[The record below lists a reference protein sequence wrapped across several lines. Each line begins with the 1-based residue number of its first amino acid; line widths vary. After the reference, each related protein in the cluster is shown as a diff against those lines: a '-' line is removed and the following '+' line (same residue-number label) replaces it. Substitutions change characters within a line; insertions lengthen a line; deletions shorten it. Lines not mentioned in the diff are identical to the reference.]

1 MGRRRGCRI
10 HLSHRPAARTPAQIT
25 EAGRSIE
32 EADKNYAAYRAYVEG
47 RGPWAPLALP
57 PGSKS
62 VHCKGYA
69 SDTDAYK
76 DPHEDAVWEDN
87 GWIQT
92 ARYDDPPDEDEPW
105 HREYFRDRDN
115 HRNDPA
121 PTTTE
126 SPEEDDE
133 MNKDKYCWL
142 RRADGVIV
150 NVIYN
155 TGSGYYQPWESNNG
169 EYNTRKARGAR
180 PRGGRR
186 SRSRRPT
193 STQSPRPVRTF
204 AGVGHE
210 RYAGAA
216 ARRHDR
222 SPLAHPPTLDLQRVY
237 RGHPPLGIYLKLIP
251 RRGRPR
257 SSSR

>member
-1 MGRRRGCRI
+1 MTTDLGHGRGWAADEAAASIFRI
-10 HLSHRPAARTPAQIT
+10 DQQLGRPAQIT

-47 RGPWAPLALP
+47 RGPWAPLAL

-92 ARYDDPPDEDEPW
+92 ARYDDPDEDEPW

-169 EYNTRKARGAR
+169 EYNTRKARGHDLAG
-180 PRGGRR
+180 PTFEVTPSDLDAIAKACADVRG
-186 SRSRRPT
+186 SR
-193 STQSPRPVRTF
+193 
-204 AGVGHE
+204 A
-210 RYAGAA
+210 
-216 ARRHDR
+216 
-222 SPLAHPPTLDLQRVY
+222 
-237 RGHPPLGIYLKLIP
+237 
-251 RRGRPR
+251 
-257 SSSR
+257 